1 MLITKTYVPE
11 QGRYNLNLT
20 NVTPEEL
27 TIIRTALF
35 VFRKTRGGMA
45 PPFEASDVEHRSADD
60 IYQAIAFAIKRFE
73 ELKMVTILEPK
84 RDKKGLRFP
93 KILLRTDPPPAT
105 TGLTAAPKP
114 QAAQPPEPS
123 APPEEPPKTS

>member
-1 MLITKTYVPE
+1 MLITKTYVKE

-27 TIIRTALF
+27 TVIRTALF

-45 PPFEASDVEHRSADD
+45 PPFEATDVEHESARD
-60 IYQAIAFAIKRFE
+60 IYDAISFAVKRFE

-84 RDKKGLRFP
+84 KDKKGLRFP
-93 KILLRTDPPPAT
+93 KVLLRTDPPPAT
-105 TGLTAAPKP
+105 TGLTAPPK
-114 QAAQPPEPS
+114 AS
-123 APPEEPPKTS
+123 PEEPPKTS